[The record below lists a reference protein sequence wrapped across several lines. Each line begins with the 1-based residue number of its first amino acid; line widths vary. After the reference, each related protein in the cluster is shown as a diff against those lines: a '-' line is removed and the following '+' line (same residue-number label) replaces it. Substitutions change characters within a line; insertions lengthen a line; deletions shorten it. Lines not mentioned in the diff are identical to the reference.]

1 MRGTLF
7 ALALLLGSLTAYAGG
22 GDDFASRYMK
32 LYAKGTS
39 LTCTTVSPTMMS
51 RIMNVAAADNE
62 PHVRE
67 VLARLK
73 SLRIVDLKKPDEG
86 DSLYLKAV
94 DLLRQNRNRYQAYG
108 KAGSTAHRNF
118 WFRRKGET
126 VVEIIMIDRPG
137 GEGMNIVDLTGN
149 MDDTFIKELLRL

>member
-1 MRGTLF
+1 M
-7 ALALLLGSLTAYAGG
+7 
-22 GDDFASRYMK
+22 
-32 LYAKGTS
+32 
-39 LTCTTVSPTMMS
+39 
-51 RIMNVAAADNE
+51 
-62 PHVRE
+62 
-67 VLARLK
+67 
-73 SLRIVDLKKPDEG
+73 DLKKPDEG
-86 DSLYLKAV
+86 DSLYMKAV

>member
-1 MRGTLF
+1 MRALLA
-7 ALALLLGSLTAYAGG
+7 ALALLGGSLTAYAGG

-39 LTCTTVSPTMMS
+39 LTCTTVSPSMMS

-67 VLARLK
+67 VLAQLR
-73 SLRIVDLKKPDEG
+73 SLRIIDLKKPDEA
-86 DSLYLKAV
+86 DSLYVKAV
-94 DLLRQNRNRYQAYG
+94 ELLRKNPNRYRIYG
-108 KAGSTAHRNF
+108 KADSTAHKSLWLRQ
-118 WFRRKGET
+118 RGET
-126 VVEIIMIDRPG
+126 VVEIIMLDRPG